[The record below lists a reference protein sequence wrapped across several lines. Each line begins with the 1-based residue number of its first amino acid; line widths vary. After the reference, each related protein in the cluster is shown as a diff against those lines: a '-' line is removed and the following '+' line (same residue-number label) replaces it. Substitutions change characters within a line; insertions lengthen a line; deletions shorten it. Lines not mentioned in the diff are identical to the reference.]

1 MTITVRTVRA
11 MGTDCSVTCYAP
23 GESGQLL
30 ADAAIARIELLED
43 CWSRFREHSELNRLN
58 ARAGSG
64 PVRCSAD
71 LVRLVATMKAAWE
84 LTGGLFDPTI
94 LASVRAAGYD
104 ADFATVIARG
114 AIAAS
119 SAALLVETA
128 PGMAGV
134 VIDEGCSTIELPS
147 GVGIDPGAIGKGL
160 AADIIAGEIMGA
172 GAEGVLVNLGGDIV
186 FAGTPGEDHAWL
198 IAIEDERVSVDHPD
212 RVIRQLEFERG
223 IEHGAVATSTTLKR
237 VWGNGRH
244 HLIDPR
250 TGDVARADLVQ
261 ATVVDD
267 FGWRAEAAATAALLL
282 GAGRAPQWL
291 NDLDLVS
298 VLLTRD
304 EVIEFDDTRIGAT
317 RD

>member
-1 MTITVRTVRA
+1 MATTVRHLRA

-23 GESGQLL
+23 GESGRLL
-30 ADAAIARIELLED
+30 ADAAVARIELLED
-43 CWSRFREHSELNRLN
+43 CWSRFRQHSELNRLN

-64 PVRCSAD
+64 PVRCSGD
-71 LVRLVATMKAAWE
+71 LVRLVATMRAAWE
-84 LTGGLFDPTI
+84 LTGGLFDPTT
-94 LASVRAAGYD
+94 LASIKAAGYD

-119 SAALLVETA
+119 SASLVVERA

-134 VIDEGCSTIELPS
+134 LVDETLGTVELPR

-172 GAEGVLVNLGGDIV
+172 GADGVLVNLGGDIV
-186 FAGTPGEDHAWL
+186 FAGTPGDDPAWL
-198 IAIEDERVSVDHPD
+198 IAIEDERVAADHPA
-212 RVIRQLEFERG
+212 RVIRHLEFEPG
-223 IEHGAVATSTTLKR
+223 IERGAIATSTTLKR

-250 TGDVARADLVQ
+250 TGDVARGDLVQ
-261 ATVVDD
+261 ATVVDE
-267 FGWRAEAAATAALLL
+267 FGWRAEAAATAALLM

-291 NDLDLVS
+291 SEHDLVS

-304 EVIEFDDTRIGAT
+304 AVVELDDTRIGAT
-317 RD
+317 SG